1 MKKPMKKEAM
11 ADKAADKATGM
22 MPAASDDRWKME
34 DGMRDM
40 MRAEVVKGDKNLM
53 GKIAEHAKAVHKTAA
68 KCAK

>member
-22 MPAASDDRWKME
+22 MSHEDRYRME
-34 DGMRDM
+34 DGLRDM